1 MVEASGGEVIAI
13 DHEAVLHNARATA
26 RALGLEDRLTGR
38 AGDYFEVCEPGAD
51 RVVLANVLHLE
62 TAEDAAR
69 LIEHHARSLGPGG
82 ELVIVDVFGGEGFE
96 AGLMEAVYQ
105 LHLGMRTRRGRAHA
119 VEDLTRWCAGAGL
132 TTSLIVSLDVAG
144 CGALVC
150 VRPRRA
156 GDAPSA

>member
-1 MVEASGGEVIAI
+1 
-13 DHEAVLHNARATA
+13 
-26 RALGLEDRLTGR
+26 
-38 AGDYFEVCEPGAD
+38 
-51 RVVLANVLHLE
+51 
-62 TAEDAAR
+62 
-69 LIEHHARSLGPGG
+69 
-82 ELVIVDVFGGEGFE
+82 VIVDVFGGEGFE